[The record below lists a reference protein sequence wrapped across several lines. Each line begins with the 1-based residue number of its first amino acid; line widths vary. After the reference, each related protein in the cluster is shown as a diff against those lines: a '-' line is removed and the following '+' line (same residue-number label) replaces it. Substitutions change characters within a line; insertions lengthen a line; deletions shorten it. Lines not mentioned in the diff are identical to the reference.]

1 MTAKLVFFSL
11 YPCYLDICT
20 HLKRFAK
27 ASWTL
32 MHFLDGPKGDSAL
45 CLTSPDVVAESVP
58 LKSLRNKERM
68 PQNFPWESDLLKYAW
83 ERYLRTH
90 VYRECF
96 FFLASDKKINISLF
110 PYEQHTWVHTSTCM
124 CAHTH
129 AQHTL

>member
-1 MTAKLVFFSL
+1 
-11 YPCYLDICT
+11 
-20 HLKRFAK
+20 
-27 ASWTL
+27 

-90 VYRECF
+90 VCLQGM
-96 FFLASDKKINISLF
+96 FLLF
-110 PYEQHTWVHTSTCM
+110 GKW
-124 CAHTH
+124 
-129 AQHTL
+129 